1 MVLKPC
7 DARWG
12 LPVRGEGA
20 LRTAMVEWEPLD
32 DIEGGVPARVAEAA
46 GDALVTLGR
55 VAYLVDDDKRLPVDG
70 PWTGGDDRPRRRV
83 RPSGLLPRLRRPAR
97 TMEATDEAQTAAGLF
112 YLGHWSLQFQLGIVC
127 DRAKPLPLVSH
138 GWIEHD
144 VLGGRGRSL
153 EQLPPDVLAVA
164 VPGVDGDYI
173 GLVCANQAVLDELTA
188 AWSRAAAARG
198 MGWEVVDE
206 PAYLARIS
214 RARDGDKVSP

>member
-46 GDALVTLGR
+46 GDALVTVGR
-55 VAYLVDDDKRLPVDG
+55 AAYLVDDDKRLPVDG

-83 RPSGLLPRLRRPAR
+83 RPSGMLARLRGVSR

-112 YLGHWSLQFQLGIVC
+112 DLGGWSLQFQLGIVC

-138 GWIEHD
+138 AWIVDD
-144 VLGGRGRSL
+144 VLGGRGHAL
-153 EQLPPDVLAVA
+153 AQLPPNVLAVA
-164 VPGVDGDYI
+164 VPGVDGDFI
-173 GLVCANQAVLDELTA
+173 GLVCARN
-188 AWSRAAAARG
+188 
-198 MGWEVVDE
+198 
-206 PAYLARIS
+206 LATHS
-214 RARDGDKVSP
+214 V